1 MAKKIEEIKELKIE
15 RPPRAKVSEEES
27 LRRMQEFQKRKER
40 LVAAVREG
48 QD

>member
-27 LRRMQEFQKRKER
+27 LRRMREFRKRKER
-40 LVAAVREG
+40 LVAAVRES
-48 QD
+48 QF

>member
-1 MAKKIEEIKELKIE
+1 MAKKIEDIKELKIE

-40 LVAAVREG
+40 LVAAVRES
-48 QD
+48 QN

>member
-40 LVAAVREG
+40 LVAAVRES
-48 QD
+48 QN